1 MAGKLYCFDKLL
13 HKSCATDKLQ
23 VNVMS
28 ETREDYLP
36 GCGCKIYQDPA
47 EFTFTTDSVF
57 LAHFPHLANK
67 AKALELGCGT
77 GAISFYLAARGAA
90 EVTGLDVNPRM
101 VELFNRSAEANG
113 IFWPDEARSA
123 FLQREELTET
133 GCAACTERAQGT
145 SPTGKEKS
153 ACHETAAGKT
163 SLPDKPKVRAL
174 QWDIKDIK
182 TFCKTETYDLV
193 AANPPYRN
201 SGHERIVGTGACHEK
216 TAVLEDFFAAAAYAL
231 HSRGRFALVQLPERF
246 MESMEL
252 AIQYNLQPKKL
263 QWVHASVD
271 KPAWIFLLEMVK
283 NGSYGLEVLPPLIM
297 YNADGSLTEQAKKQM
312 EKG

>member
-1 MAGKLYCFDKLL
+1 
-13 HKSCATDKLQ
+13 
-23 VNVMS
+23 MS
-28 ETREDYLP
+28 EIREDYLP
-36 GCGCKIYQDPA
+36 GCGYKIYQDPA

-67 AKALELGCGT
+67 AKVLELGCGT

-113 IFWPDEARSA
+113 IGTRV
-123 FLQREELTET
+123 
-133 GCAACTERAQGT
+133 CAVE
-145 SPTGKEKS
+145 
-153 ACHETAAGKT
+153 
-163 SLPDKPKVRAL
+163 
-174 QWDIKDIK
+174 WDIKEIK
-182 TFCKTETYDLV
+182 SFCPTESFDLV
-193 AANPPYRN
+193 VANPPYRN
-201 SGHERIVGTGACHEK
+201 SGRERIIGTSACHEK
-216 TAVLEDFFAAAAYAL
+216 TAVLEDFFAAACYAL

-252 AIQYNLQPKKL
+252 AIRYNLQPKKL

-297 YNADGSLTEQAKKQM
+297 YNADGTLTEQAKRQM
-312 EKG
+312 EKD

>member
-1 MAGKLYCFDKLL
+1 
-13 HKSCATDKLQ
+13 
-23 VNVMS
+23 MS
-28 ETREDYLP
+28 EIREDYLP
-36 GCGCKIYQDPA
+36 GCGYKIYQDPA

-67 AKALELGCGT
+67 AKVLELGCGT
-77 GAISFYLAARGAA
+77 GAISFYLAARGAV

-113 IFWPDEARSA
+113 IFS
-123 FLQREELTET
+123 QEEVET
-133 GCAACTERAQGT
+133 GATEMKAEVRKRGAVSVT
-145 SPTGKEKS
+145 DDSVSEAKEL
-153 ACHETAAGKT
+153 A
-163 SLPDKPKVRAL
+163 PKVHAL
-174 QWDIKDIK
+174 EWDIKEIK
-182 TFCKTETYDLV
+182 SFCPTEAFDLV
-193 AANPPYRN
+193 VANPPYRN
-201 SGHERIVGTGACHEK
+201 SGRERTIGTSACHEK
-216 TAVLEDFFAAAAYAL
+216 TAVLEDFFAAACYAL

-252 AIQYNLQPKKL
+252 AIRYNLQPKKL

-297 YNADGSLTEQAKKQM
+297 YNADGTLTEQAKRQM
-312 EKG
+312 EKE